1 MKEPYAGSSIIEVRS
16 RSVLLHVTTA
26 RTTSATALGYMA
38 TAAVLFASM
47 NFFARI
53 ASTSTSWT
61 TVGAVRALVGAL
73 VAFGV
78 ARARGASLA
87 VRDQKAMLWRSLLG
101 TTSML
106 LTFYAL
112 SSRTVS
118 LGDTV
123 TLLNLTPV
131 FLAVLAPMVLGE
143 RTSGRVGIA
152 ITTALVGVVLVLH
165 PSFSFGEQGTLP
177 GPSATATAMSAVAA
191 AFSSSL
197 AMMMLR
203 RLGKSE
209 TAESIAIHF
218 SLFAAAALGLLS
230 LFDLRMPT
238 ARDAGCMIAAGVCA
252 GFAQIAMT
260 RAYALERAA
269 RVSAMGYLAVVASA
283 LLGAAV
289 LHERPTLAAT
299 LGMVL
304 VVAGGI
310 LVTFAREE
318 EPETPKRDKLG
329 A

>member
-1 MKEPYAGSSIIEVRS
+1 
-16 RSVLLHVTTA
+16 
-26 RTTSATALGYMA
+26 MA

-78 ARARGASLA
+78 AKARGASLA

-112 SSRTVS
+112 SSRTLS

-131 FLAVLAPMVLGE
+131 FLAVLAPFVLSE
-143 RTSGRVGIA
+143 RTSGRVGLAIA
-152 ITTALVGVVLVLH
+152 VALTGVVLVLH
-165 PSFSFGEQGTLP
+165 PSFSFVDPGVVP
-177 GPSATATAMSAVAA
+177 GPSAGTTAASAVAA

-203 RLGKSE
+203 RLGQTE
-209 TAESIAIHF
+209 TPESIAVHF
-218 SLFAAAALGLLS
+218 SLFAAATLGALS
-230 LFDLRMPT
+230 LFDLRMPSL
-238 ARDAGCMIAAGVCA
+238 RDAGCMLAAGICA

-260 RAYALERAA
+260 RAYTLERAA
-269 RVSAMGYLAVVASA
+269 RVSAMGYLSVVASA
-283 LLGAAV
+283 LLGAAA

-318 EPETPKRDKLG
+318 EPETTKHDKLG